1 MAEAEE
7 RRILIH
13 ATVRKDAELAASA
26 LQHAGFDV
34 LVRDTLDDVL
44 AALHAGPAA
53 LLSVEEALPPAATA
67 ALTDFLN
74 HQQTWSDLPLVVLTK
89 PGGDSPWIRG
99 AYERLGNL
107 TLLER
112 PVHASTLISAVRA
125 ALRTRLR
132 QYQVRLADQRKD
144 EFLAMLAHELR
155 NPLAPIGA
163 AAQLLQLVAGDRGK
177 VEQGCRII
185 ARQVAHMSSLIE
197 DLLDIARVT
206 RNVIKL
212 VMGPADFR
220 DILSE
225 AVEQVGPLIR
235 ERRHELQLDLP
246 CDAAMVLGDR
256 KRMVQI
262 AVNILNNAA
271 KYTPD
276 CGHIK
281 VSLRLAAD
289 DVIVEFADDGIGM
302 APELV
307 PHVFELF
314 TQAERS
320 SDRSQGGLGLGLPLV
335 KNLVRLHGGSIQV
348 QSAGLGKGSR
358 FTLRLPRHA
367 VAPVDADEP
376 AGTQPVPPDDTPP
389 LRILLVDDNADAAN
403 MLGMLLSAAGHD
415 VTVEYDAA
423 SAIERSRHLQ
433 PEVCLLDIGL
443 PDMDGYALAHRLR
456 AMPGLEQAILI
467 AITGYGQDEARKK
480 STAAGFDHHL
490 VKPIDTA
497 KLLAL
502 FAHTPSLG

>member
-1 MAEAEE
+1 
-7 RRILIH
+7 
-13 ATVRKDAELAASA
+13 
-26 LQHAGFDV
+26 
-34 LVRDTLDDVL
+34 
-44 AALHAGPAA
+44 
-53 LLSVEEALPPAATA
+53 
-67 ALTDFLN
+67 
-74 HQQTWSDLPLVVLTK
+74 
-89 PGGDSPWIRG
+89 
-99 AYERLGNL
+99 
-107 TLLER
+107 
-112 PVHASTLISAVRA
+112 
-125 ALRTRLR
+125 
-132 QYQVRLADQRKD
+132 
-144 EFLAMLAHELR
+144 MLAHELR

-177 VEQGCRII
+177 VEQSCSII

-206 RNVIKL
+206 RNLIRL
-212 VMGPADFR
+212 TMEPGDFR

-225 AVEQVGPLIR
+225 AIEQVSPLIR
-235 ERRHELQLDLP
+235 ERRHRLQLDLP
-246 CDAAMVLGDR
+246 YEPAMVLGDR
-256 KRMVQI
+256 KRLVQI

-281 VSLRLAAD
+281 VSLRTAAD
-289 DVIVEFADDGIGM
+289 DVVVEFTDDGIGM
-302 APELV
+302 APELL
-307 PHVFELF
+307 PHVFDLF

-367 VAPVDADEP
+367 VEPVHAEPP
-376 AGTQPVPPDDTPP
+376 AGTQQARPDDTSP

-403 MLGMLLSAAGHD
+403 MLGMLLSAAGHH

-423 SAIERSRHLQ
+423 SAIERSPALLPQ
-433 PEVCLLDIGL
+433 VCLLDIGL
-443 PDMDGYALAHRLR
+443 PDMDGYALAARLR
-456 AMPGLEQAILI
+456 TVPGLEQTILI

-497 KLLAL
+497 QLMAL
-502 FAHTPSLG
+502 FADASHA